1 VCKRGRTCGNAQ
13 HPLTPTSHHGPCCFS
28 MPWPNDSDGKPNTP
42 LPNSRRPDHH
52 LATSS
57 ELTIKPRE
65 RGDLAMEIRPR
76 LWTVQ
81 DVADY
86 LGVPVR
92 TLYDWRCRDY
102 GPRARKV
109 GRYLRYEPAEVRHWL
124 ESLDNRA
131 A

>member
-1 VCKRGRTCGNAQ
+1 
-13 HPLTPTSHHGPCCFS
+13 
-28 MPWPNDSDGKPNTP
+28 
-42 LPNSRRPDHH
+42 
-52 LATSS
+52 
-57 ELTIKPRE
+57 
-65 RGDLAMEIRPR
+65 
-76 LWTVQ
+76 VQ

-109 GRYLRYEPAEVRHWL
+109 GRYLRYEPAEVRSWF
-124 ESLDNRA
+124 ESLDDQA

>member
-1 VCKRGRTCGNAQ
+1 
-13 HPLTPTSHHGPCCFS
+13 
-28 MPWPNDSDGKPNTP
+28 
-42 LPNSRRPDHH
+42 
-52 LATSS
+52 
-57 ELTIKPRE
+57 
-65 RGDLAMEIRPR
+65 MEIRPR

-92 TLYDWRCRDY
+92 TLYDWRCHDY

-109 GRYLRYEPAEVRHWL
+109 GRYLRYEPAEVHSWF
-124 ESLDNRA
+124 ESLDDHA

>member
-1 VCKRGRTCGNAQ
+1 
-13 HPLTPTSHHGPCCFS
+13 
-28 MPWPNDSDGKPNTP
+28 
-42 LPNSRRPDHH
+42 
-52 LATSS
+52 
-57 ELTIKPRE
+57 
-65 RGDLAMEIRPR
+65 MEIPER

-86 LGVPVR
+86 LSVPVR

-109 GRYLRYEPAEVRHWL
+109 GRYLRYSPGEVARWF
-124 ESLDNRA
+124 ESLDDEA